1 MKSGRPRCT
10 TARSA
15 LQVSDR
21 GVVVARAAQG
31 RLMAVQRVPRAVLA
45 VLAVLAGRAEAVDL
59 SQGFHLGNRWPT
71 RLLPS

>member
-15 LQVSDR
+15 RQVSDL
-21 GVVVARAAQG
+21 GVVVACAPQG

-45 VLAVLAGRAEAVDL
+45 VLAGRAEAADL